1 MRLLDRYA
9 ELRILSDQVLPC
21 EATQCGSNKAA
32 MHRAEYLAVSVEGDQ
47 PVGHFMQHCPA
58 RKLAR
63 IEVNYPIPSP
73 VRAVPMNIRGCIH

>member
-1 MRLLDRYA
+1 MLRDRYA
-9 ELRILSDQVLPC
+9 ELRILPYQVLPG
-21 EATQCGSNKAA
+21 EATHCGAYKAA
-32 MHRAEYLAVSVEGDQ
+32 MHRAEYLAVSVEGDE

-58 RKLAR
+58 RKLAW